1 MAGVFKVLLSAGLPA
16 TYFNHLKHCFIVLN
30 RQLISSSLPL
40 LSLKDTVYHAQQLMT
55 DYHLMQ
61 LAVADNDKFIGLVS
75 EEDIMNAEDSQPLEE
90 LEQQFLKLSVKADS
104 HFLEAVQ
111 LCNSYGLS
119 LVPVIEKD
127 MEWVGA
133 IQATDLL
140 KYLGRMTGT
149 DEPGG
154 IIVLE
159 LEKANFSFS
168 EISKLVETND
178 AQITQLNT
186 FFDNQLQLMF
196 VTIKLN
202 RFEVSDV
209 VATFQRYEYVVKY
222 YFGEELYENELRTNY
237 DHLMNYLNM

>member
-1 MAGVFKVLLSAGLPA
+1 M
-16 TYFNHLKHCFIVLN
+16 LN
-30 RQLISSSLPL
+30 RQLISSSLPV
-40 LSLKDTVYHAQQLMT
+40 LSLQDSIAHALQLMA
-55 DYHLMQ
+55 DYHLVH
-61 LAVADNDKFIGLVS
+61 LPVVENEKFIGLIS
-75 EEDIMNAEDSQPLEE
+75 EDDAMNADDETLPLEQIE
-90 LEQQFLKLSVKADS
+90 TQFLRLSVKADA

-119 LVPVIEKD
+119 TIPVTEKEMD
-127 MEWVGA
+127 WVGA
-133 IQATDLL
+133 IAAPDLL

-168 EISKLVETND
+168 EICKLVETND

-186 FFDNQLQLMF
+186 FYDNQLQLMY

>member
-1 MAGVFKVLLSAGLPA
+1 
-16 TYFNHLKHCFIVLN
+16 
-30 RQLISSSLPL
+30 
-40 LSLKDTVYHAQQLMT
+40 LSLSDTVYHAQQLMA

-61 LAVADNDKFIGLVS
+61 LPVTNHETYMGLIS
-75 EEDIMNAEDSQPLEE
+75 EDDLLNSQDDQTLEHLEPL
-90 LEQQFLKLSVKADS
+90 FLKLSVKASS
-104 HFLEAVQ
+104 HFVEAVQ

-119 LVPVIEKD
+119 VIPVVEKE
-127 MEWVGA
+127 MEWAGA
-133 IQATDLL
+133 ISASDLL

-168 EISKLVETND
+168 EICKLVETND

-186 FFDNQLQLMF
+186 FFDSQLQLLY

-202 RFEVSDV
+202 RFEVSDI
-209 VATFQRYEYVVKY
+209 VATFQRYEYTVKY
-222 YFGEELYENELRTNY
+222 YFGEELYENELRINY

>member
-1 MAGVFKVLLSAGLPA
+1 MSLS
-16 TYFNHLKHCFIVLN
+16 
-30 RQLISSSLPL
+30 
-40 LSLKDTVYHAQQLMT
+40 DTVYHAQQLMA

-61 LAVADNDKFIGLVS
+61 LPVTNHETYIGLIS
-75 EEDIMNAEDSQPLEE
+75 EDDLLNSQDDQTLEHLEPL
-90 LEQQFLKLSVKADS
+90 FLKLSVKASS
-104 HFLEAVQ
+104 HFVEAVQ

-119 LVPVIEKD
+119 VIPVVEKE
-127 MEWVGA
+127 MEWAGA
-133 IQATDLL
+133 ISASDLL

-168 EISKLVETND
+168 EICKLVETND

-186 FFDNQLQLMF
+186 FFDTQLQLLY

-202 RFEVSDV
+202 RFEVSDI
-209 VATFQRYEYVVKY
+209 VATFQRYEYTVKY
-222 YFGEELYENELRTNY
+222 YFGEELYENELRINY